1 MFSFDLITW
10 LLTYRIIVN
19 VESQKLFYEMNDL
32 NVNCGARLDFLIF
45 QESLKLPPKHIW
57 KQRRN
62 EKETNIFTRIRNKHR
77 YKKGSIKTLKSW
89 CWKHVTVNSV
99 MSNSGLSNCSPDAGL
114 LWLDWTVWWTWSC
127 GSHTWIISTN
137 DNLPTY
143 QPLWENGKQQQDQ
156 SFDFWHDHSFIQCL
170 L

>member
-1 MFSFDLITW
+1 
-10 LLTYRIIVN
+10 
-19 VESQKLFYEMNDL
+19 MNDL

-45 QESLKLPPKHIW
+45 EESLKLPPKHIW

-89 CWKHVTVNSV
+89 CLKHVTVNSV

-114 LWLDWTVWWTWSC
+114 LWLTGQSDELGVVGVTLGLSRPT
-127 GSHTWIISTN
+127 T
-137 DNLPTY
+137 TY
-143 QPLWENGKQQQDQ
+143 QLTNHYGKMGNSNKINLLTFDTIIL
-156 SFDFWHDHSFIQCL
+156 SFNVYFSNLNIPTVIFEVYSL
-170 L
+170 